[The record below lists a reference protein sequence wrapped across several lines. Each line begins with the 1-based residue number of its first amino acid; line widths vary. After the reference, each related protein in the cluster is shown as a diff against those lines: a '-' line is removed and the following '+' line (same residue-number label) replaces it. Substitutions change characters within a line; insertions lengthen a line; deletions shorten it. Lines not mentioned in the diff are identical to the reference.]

1 MSAKYS
7 LADANK
13 ILEDQFN
20 KPNGRFY
27 NVFDDPKKQKDAIE
41 YLKTVINNLDTETL
55 KNGSKIGI
63 TVLYSGAII
72 PNGASTG
79 EIISKPGLKNNSNL
93 RVLDNT
99 PAFDFLDF
107 DGKEPRN

>member
-13 ILEDQFN
+13 ILEEQFN

-41 YLKTVINNLDTETL
+41 RIGCASAHRRGNICFLSMMRQGTPITL
-55 KNGSKIGI
+55 KNETQHEVFG
-63 TVLYSGAII
+63 
-72 PNGASTG
+72 
-79 EIISKPGLKNNSNL
+79 GLL
-93 RVLDNT
+93 
-99 PAFDFLDF
+99 
-107 DGKEPRN
+107 

>member
-55 KNGSKIGI
+55 KNGSAHR
-63 TVLYSGAII
+63 VRLGA
-72 PNGASTG
+72 PSR
-79 EIISKPGLKNNSNL
+79 KYL
-93 RVLDNT
+93 
-99 PAFDFLDF
+99 FLINDAPRH
-107 DGKEPRN
+107 PRNS